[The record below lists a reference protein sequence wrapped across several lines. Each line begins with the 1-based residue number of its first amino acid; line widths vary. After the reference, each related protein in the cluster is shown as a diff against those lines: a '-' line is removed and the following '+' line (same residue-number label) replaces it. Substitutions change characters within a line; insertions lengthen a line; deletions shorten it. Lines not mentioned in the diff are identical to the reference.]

1 MWGREMRAGLL
12 FVISALL
19 IGQGFREWR
28 RSHRES
34 FREIVGELESRD
46 SRDRAASA
54 SAAGL
59 ISSAADSGRAQAP
72 ASARGTLPRASGEA
86 PVGRIDPNRASAS
99 ELTRLPGIGPAL
111 AGRIVADRG
120 RRGAFASPDALLRVR
135 GIGPKTLDRIRGY
148 LSFPAAAH
156 GDSLTGF

>member
-12 FVISALL
+12 FVVLALL

-28 RSHRES
+28 RSHEKS
-34 FREIVGELESRD
+34 FQEIVRGLESRD
-46 SRDRAASA
+46 ARDRAASA
-54 SAAGL
+54 TTGGDSSGAG
-59 ISSAADSGRAQAP
+59 ARALAG
-72 ASARGTLPRASGEA
+72 GTMPGATPHSREV

-111 AGRIVADRG
+111 AGRIVADRVS
-120 RRGAFASPDALLRVR
+120 RGAFSSPQALLRVR
-135 GIGPKTLDRIRGY
+135 GIGPKTLERIRGY
-148 LSFPAAAH
+148 LSFPAPDG

>member
-1 MWGREMRAGLL
+1 MRAGLA
-12 FVISALL
+12 FVILALL

-46 SRDRAASA
+46 SRDRAAATAAAASSA
-54 SAAGL
+54 S
-59 ISSAADSGRAQAP
+59 DSGRVETPAP
-72 ASARGTLPRASGEA
+72 GGDGQPRTPRLPREI

-111 AGRIVADRG
+111 AERIVTDRG
-120 RRGAFASPDALLRVR
+120 SRGLFASPDALLRVR
-135 GIGPKTLDRIRGY
+135 GIGPRTLDRIRGY
-148 LSFPAAAH
+148 LSFPAPAG